1 MAETIRLAV
10 ASGRSICIWVSL
22 ANSSTRSDTIA
33 VRTAV
38 SGTSGTKLSFLAAD
52 HHGTSNV
59 AIDAATFATKSLCEH
74 SYSANKNEMEELEA
88 MGAKV
93 HVIDGDEKTEILK
106 TLEPVR
112 SEWAANLDKN
122 GKPATEIVNAFR
134 KLVDEYK
141 GD

>member
-1 MAETIRLAV
+1 
-10 ASGRSICIWVSL
+10 
-22 ANSSTRSDTIA
+22 
-33 VRTAV
+33 
-38 SGTSGTKLSFLAAD
+38 
-52 HHGTSNV
+52 
-59 AIDAATFATKSLCEH
+59 
-74 SYSANKNEMEELEA
+74 MEELEA

-134 KLVDEYK
+134 KLVD
-141 GD
+141 DAATSAWRLRRWARDLPV